1 MMGQKV
7 QNKQMSIGDTLG
19 LGFMTFAFFLGAGNL
34 IFPPLAG
41 FLAGENMTLAMIG
54 FLITAVTLP
63 LITLIAVAKANGK
76 VMGLLPAFAATAFAV
91 AIYIVIGPAFAAPR
105 AGLVAYEMGFKPFLE
120 DSSATFM
127 VSGLALNVSQLIYS
141 VIFFGGA
148 MLLALYPGKLLD
160 SVGKVLTPIM
170 LILLVGLA
178 ASVFMLPG
186 AEVGQAVGDYQ
197 SSPLTKGILEG
208 YNTMDTL
215 ASLIFGMLI
224 IDILRRKGINDSK
237 QQTKYLIRAALIAA
251 AGLAFVYISLF
262 YLGATAGDIAVG
274 ADNGGVILT
283 NYVNHEF
290 GSLGQVL
297 LAAVVTL
304 ACLTTVIGLVTACAE
319 FFNELFTGISYRKF
333 VIIIS
338 LICATV
344 ANVGLSQ
351 LISISVP
358 VLYTIYPV
366 AIALVAVTFL
376 TEKFAMPE
384 FSHRVV
390 LSVALL
396 FGAIDGLKAAGI
408 NVTLVDFM
416 PLHNEGMA
424 WLLPTA
430 LTILA
435 CLFVKKPKSEP
446 LLN

>member
-1 MMGQKV
+1 MGQKV
-7 QNKQMSIGDTLG
+7 QNKQMTMGDTLG

-41 FLAGENMTLAMIG
+41 FMAGENMTLAMIG

-127 VSGLALNVSQLIYS
+127 VAGITLNVSQLIYS

-178 ASVFMLPG
+178 ASVFLFPG

-224 IDILRRKGINDSK
+224 IDILRRKGVSDSK

-283 NYVNHEF
+283 KYVNHEF
-290 GSLGQVL
+290 GSLGQIL

-304 ACLTTVIGLVTACAE
+304 ACLTTVIGLVTACSE
-319 FFNELFTGISYRKF
+319 FFNELFTKISYRKF
-333 VIIIS
+333 VVIIS
-338 LICATV
+338 VICATV

-384 FSHRVV
+384 FSHRIV

-396 FGAIDGLKAAGI
+396 FGVIDGLKAAGI
-408 NVTLVDFM
+408 DMSLTDFM

-424 WLLPTA
+424 WLLPTG

>member
-7 QNKQMSIGDTLG
+7 QNKQMSMADTLG

-76 VMGLLPAFAATAFAV
+76 IMGLLPPLAATIFAI

-105 AGLVAYEMGFKPFLE
+105 AGLVAYEMGFKPFLA
-120 DSSATFM
+120 DSNATFM
-127 VSGLALNVSQLIYS
+127 IAGIVLNVSQLIYTL
-141 VIFFGGA
+141 IFFGGA
-148 MLLALYPGKLLD
+148 MLMALYPGKLLD

-170 LILLVGLA
+170 IFLLVGLA
-178 ASVFMLPG
+178 ISVMVLPG
-186 AEVGQAVGDYQ
+186 SDVGQAVGDYQ
-197 SSPLTKGILEG
+197 TNPLTKGILEG

-224 IDILRRKGINDSK
+224 IDILRRKGVSDSK
-237 QQTKYLIRAALIAA
+237 DQTKYLIRAALIAA

-262 YLGATAGDIAVG
+262 YLGASAGELANG
-274 ADNGGVILT
+274 ADNGGTILT

-290 GSLGQVL
+290 GSLGQIL

-319 FFNELFTGISYRKF
+319 FFNDLLPRISYKMF
-333 VIIIS
+333 VVIMS
-338 LICATV
+338 LACATV

-376 TEKFAMPE
+376 TNKFAMPE
-384 FSHRVV
+384 LSHRIV
-390 LSVALL
+390 LSVALV
-396 FGAIDGLKAAGI
+396 FGIIDGLKAAGI
-408 NVTLVDFM
+408 DMGLVDFM
-416 PLHNEGMA
+416 PMNNEGMA
-424 WLLPTA
+424 WLLPTGLA
-430 LTILA
+430 IMA
-435 CLFVKKPKSEP
+435 CLFIKKSKAEP
-446 LLN
+446 VLG

>member
-1 MMGQKV
+1 MGQKV

>member
-1 MMGQKV
+1 MGQKV

-127 VSGLALNVSQLIYS
+127 VAGLALNVSQLIYS

>member
-1 MMGQKV
+1 MGQKV
-7 QNKQMSIGDTLG
+7 QNKQMTMGDTLG

-41 FLAGENMTLAMIG
+41 FMAGENMTLAMIG

-127 VSGLALNVSQLIYS
+127 VAGITLNVSQLIYS

-148 MLLALYPGKLLD
+148 MLLSLYPGKLLD

-178 ASVFMLPG
+178 ASVFLLPG

-224 IDILRRKGINDSK
+224 IDILRRKGVSDSK

-290 GSLGQVL
+290 GSLGQIL

-304 ACLTTVIGLVTACAE
+304 ACLTTVIGLVTACSE
-319 FFNELFTGISYRKF
+319 FFNELFTKISYRKF
-333 VIIIS
+333 VILIS
-338 LICATV
+338 VICATV

-376 TEKFAMPE
+376 TEKFSMPE
-384 FSHRVV
+384 FSHRIV

-396 FGAIDGLKAAGI
+396 FGVIDGLKAAGMDI
-408 NVTLVDFM
+408 TLTDFM

-435 CLFVKKPKSEP
+435 CLFIKKPKSEP

>member
-1 MMGQKV
+1 MGQKV
-7 QNKQMSIGDTLG
+7 QNKQMTMGDTLG

-41 FLAGENMTLAMIG
+41 FMAGENMTLAMIG
-54 FLITAVTLP
+54 FLITAVSLP

-105 AGLVAYEMGFKPFLE
+105 AGLVAYEMGFKPFLD
-120 DSSATFM
+120 DSSASFM
-127 VSGLALNVSQLIYS
+127 IAGITLNISQLIYS

-224 IDILRRKGINDSK
+224 IDILRRKGVSDSK

-290 GSLGQVL
+290 GYLGQIL

-304 ACLTTVIGLVTACAE
+304 ACLTTVIGLVTACSE
-319 FFNELFTGISYRKF
+319 FFNELFTKISYRKF
-333 VIIIS
+333 VVIIS
-338 LICATV
+338 VICATV

-376 TEKFAMPE
+376 TEKFSMPE
-384 FSHRVV
+384 FSHRIV

-396 FGAIDGLKAAGI
+396 FGVIDGLKAAGFDI
-408 NVTLVDFM
+408 TLTDFM

-424 WLLPTA
+424 WLLPTG

-435 CLFVKKPKSEP
+435 CLFIKKPKSEP

>member
-127 VSGLALNVSQLIYS
+127 VAGLALNVSQLIYS